1 MWSFIARRLGTMLFT
16 VWVITLISFAVIQLP
31 PGDYAT
37 DMVNRMRQ
45 NSGGAISPELEARI
59 RSQYGLDQP
68 FHMQYFFWMRD
79 IVTRGDFGY
88 SFTYQRDAGALMW
101 ERLPMSFAL
110 SFAALLI
117 SWLIAMPFG
126 IYSAVKKYSLI
137 DYALN
142 TLAFAGL
149 AIPSFLLA
157 LICLFISYRVTGRAA
172 LGLFSPEFADA
183 PWSWAKIT
191 NMLQHLWIPV
201 LIVGLGS
208 TAGLIRTMRA
218 NLSDELNKPYV
229 NTARAKGL
237 SESRV
242 LIKYPV
248 RHSMHPFISMIGWLL
263 PTLVSGEAIVSIVLN
278 LPTSGPILYNALL
291 AEDMFLAAGFILMLS
306 VLTVIGA
313 FISDLLLAWLDPRIR
328 LA

>member
-1 MWSFIARRLGTMLFT
+1 MWTFIARRMASMLFT
-16 VWVITLISFAVIQLP
+16 IWVITLVSFAVIQLP
-31 PGDYAT
+31 PGDYAS
-37 DMVNRMRQ
+37 DMISRMRQ

-59 RSQYGLDQP
+59 RAQYGLDQP

-79 IVTRGDFGY
+79 ILTRGDFGY
-88 SFTYQRDAGALMW
+88 SFTYQRDAGQLMW

-117 SWLIAMPFG
+117 SWLIALPFG
-126 IYSAVKKYSLI
+126 IYSAVKKYSLV
-137 DYALN
+137 DYSLN
-142 TLAFAGL
+142 ALAFAGL
-149 AIPSFLLA
+149 AVPSFLLA
-157 LICLFISYRVTGRAA
+157 LIFLFISYRFTGRAA

-183 PWSWAKIT
+183 PWSWARVQD
-191 NMLQHLWIPV
+191 MLAHLWIPT

-237 SESRV
+237 SETRV

-278 LPTSGPILYNALL
+278 LPTSGPILYGALM

-313 FISDLLLAWLDPRIR
+313 FVSDLLLAWLDPRIR
-328 LA
+328 LS